1 MHTFWYVLSP
11 VTETLT
17 ILAFLAAIVLV
28 LKVISKMFPKAVAE
42 FKNRTAW
49 MEWDYDEETE
59 SPYTEFKIHPSNY
72 IKVPNNR

>member
-1 MHTFWYVLSP
+1 MHTFWYLLSP

-28 LKVISKMFPKAVAE
+28 MKGIAKMFPNAVAT
-42 FKNRTAW
+42 FKAKTAW

-72 IKVPNNR
+72 IKVPR

>member
-28 LKVISKMFPKAVAE
+28 LKVIAKMFPKAVAE
-42 FKNRTAW
+42 FKARTAW